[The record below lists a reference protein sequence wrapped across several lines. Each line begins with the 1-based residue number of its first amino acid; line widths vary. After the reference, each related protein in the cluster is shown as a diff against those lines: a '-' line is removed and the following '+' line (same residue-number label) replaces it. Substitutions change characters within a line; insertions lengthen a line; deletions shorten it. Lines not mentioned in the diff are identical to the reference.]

1 MTQTEDS
8 DTKNSVQKFYWY
20 TKPVSEA
27 KRSNWVKRDKQ
38 TRFRIPGMLER
49 LTQRMKI
56 NWQRLDARLGLYILT
71 ARQVT
76 RQVKLIR
83 TRLTKSGRETHKEE
97 VGLKREV
104 CVCVFHRVMLCDVV

>member
-56 NWQRLDARLGLYILT
+56 N
-71 ARQVT
+71 
-76 RQVKLIR
+76 
-83 TRLTKSGRETHKEE
+83 
-97 VGLKREV
+97 
-104 CVCVFHRVMLCDVV
+104 